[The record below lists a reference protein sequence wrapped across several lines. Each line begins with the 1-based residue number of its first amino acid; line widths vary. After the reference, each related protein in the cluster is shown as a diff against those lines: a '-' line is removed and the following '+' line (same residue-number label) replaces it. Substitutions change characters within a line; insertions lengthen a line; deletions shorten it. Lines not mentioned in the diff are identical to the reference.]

1 MWGIE
6 GADGMEGGLNVRGD
20 GMKQEE
26 VEWEM
31 DGIEWR

>member
-20 GMKQEE
+20 GMEQ
-26 VEWEM
+26 
-31 DGIEWR
+31 WRKWNGKWMG